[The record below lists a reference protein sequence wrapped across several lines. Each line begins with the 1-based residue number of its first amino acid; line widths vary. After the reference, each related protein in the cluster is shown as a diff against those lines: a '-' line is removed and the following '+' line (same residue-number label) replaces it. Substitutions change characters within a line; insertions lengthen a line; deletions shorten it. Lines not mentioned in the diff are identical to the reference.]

1 MIQGM
6 KRSGNNVRHLTLF
19 ALALALPASS
29 MNTDIE
35 VEPATP
41 SVAQR
46 ALIEAHDTAG
56 VGWWSSSALEM
67 GPAPAVTRV
76 TGSGRPLSVAP
87 GIRRIRMTAGESG

>member
-1 MIQGM
+1 MTQGM
-6 KRSGNNVRHLTLF
+6 KRSGNSVRHLTLF

-29 MNTDIE
+29 VNADIE

-46 ALIEAHDTAG
+46 AMIEAHDTAG
-56 VGWWSSSALEM
+56 VGWWSSSALEI
-67 GPAPAVTRV
+67 GPAPAVTKA

-87 GIRRIRMTAGESG
+87 GVRRIRMIAGESG